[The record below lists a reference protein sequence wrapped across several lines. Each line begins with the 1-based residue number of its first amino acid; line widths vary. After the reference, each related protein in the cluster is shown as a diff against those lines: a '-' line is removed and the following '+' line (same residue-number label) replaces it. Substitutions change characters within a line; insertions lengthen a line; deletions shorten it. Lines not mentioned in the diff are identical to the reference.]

1 MRTGVFRDLYVVVGD
16 PQEGGGFALR
26 THIKPFANWIWAGAI
41 IMALG
46 GALSLSDRRH
56 RIAAGARK
64 TQRAVACG
72 MKRLALILCL
82 LAAPV
87 LAVEPSEMLADPVL
101 EARAQALDQEL
112 RCVKCQSEAIASS
125 NAAWAADARVLV
137 RELIADGKSDA
148 EVMDFFVDR
157 YGEYVRMRPAARG
170 AGLVLWI
177 AAPLMLLGGIGIA
190 ALTLRRRRAAPEVAA
205 LSADEQAHLD
215 ELLDS

>member
-1 MRTGVFRDLYVVVGD
+1 
-16 PQEGGGFALR
+16 
-26 THIKPFANWIWAGAI
+26 
-41 IMALG
+41 
-46 GALSLSDRRH
+46 
-56 RIAAGARK
+56 
-64 TQRAVACG
+64 

-148 EVMDFFVDR
+148 EVMNFFVDR